1 MPDADN
7 RTQNPRKRSRWTKPP
22 RFRTVRRRVQIPGP
36 RPVLAIILAMETL
49 PLADVKNRLSEVV
62 EKVASQHDRVT
73 ITRNGRPAAVLV
85 SPDDLE
91 SLEETLAILSSPKE
105 LAALRRG
112 LADLESGR
120 TTSLAKLKADLGLD
134 E

>member
-1 MPDADN
+1 M
-7 RTQNPRKRSRWTKPP
+7 
-22 RFRTVRRRVQIPGP
+22 
-36 RPVLAIILAMETL
+36 AIILAMDTL

-62 EKVASQHDRVT
+62 ERVASENDRVT

-85 SPDDLE
+85 SPTDLA
-91 SLEETLAILSSPKE
+91 SLEETLAVLGDAKE

-112 LADLESGR
+112 IEDLNAGR
-120 TTSLAKLKADLGLD
+120 EVSLSRLKADLGLD

>member
-1 MPDADN
+1 
-7 RTQNPRKRSRWTKPP
+7 
-22 RFRTVRRRVQIPGP
+22 
-36 RPVLAIILAMETL
+36 METL

-91 SLEETLAILSSPKE
+91 SLEQTLAILSNLKE
-105 LAALRRG
+105 LSELRKG
-112 LADLESGR
+112 LQQLDAGEVVSLDDL
-120 TTSLAKLKADLGLD
+120 KVDLGRGRR
-134 E
+134 

>member
-1 MPDADN
+1 
-7 RTQNPRKRSRWTKPP
+7 
-22 RFRTVRRRVQIPGP
+22 
-36 RPVLAIILAMETL
+36 MEAL

-62 EKVASQHDRVT
+62 DRVARQHDRVT
-73 ITRNGRPAAVLV
+73 ITRNGRPAAVLM

-91 SLEETLAILSSPKE
+91 TLEETLAVLSDPKE

-112 LADLESGR
+112 LADLDAGR
-120 TTSLAKLKADLGLD
+120 VITLDSLRADLGLD

>member
-1 MPDADN
+1 
-7 RTQNPRKRSRWTKPP
+7 
-22 RFRTVRRRVQIPGP
+22 
-36 RPVLAIILAMETL
+36 MEAL

-62 EKVASQHDRVT
+62 DRVARQHDRVT
-73 ITRNGRPAAVLV
+73 ITRNGRPVAVLV

-91 SLEETLAILSSPKE
+91 SLEETLSILSDPRE

-112 LADLESGR
+112 LADLDAGR
-120 TTSLAKLKADLGLD
+120 TVSLTKLQADLGLS

>member
-1 MPDADN
+1 
-7 RTQNPRKRSRWTKPP
+7 
-22 RFRTVRRRVQIPGP
+22 
-36 RPVLAIILAMETL
+36 METL
-49 PLADVKNRLSEVV
+49 PLADVKNRLSQVV
-62 EKVASQHDRVT
+62 DRVASQHDRVT

-91 SLEETLAILSSPKE
+91 ALEETLAILSDPKE

-112 LADLESGR
+112 IEDLDAGR
-120 TTSLAKLKADLGLD
+120 VVTLKKLRAELGLD

>member
-1 MPDADN
+1 
-7 RTQNPRKRSRWTKPP
+7 
-22 RFRTVRRRVQIPGP
+22 
-36 RPVLAIILAMETL
+36 METL

-62 EKVASQHDRVT
+62 DRVASQHDRVI

-91 SLEETLAILSSPKE
+91 ALEETLAILSDPKE

-112 LADLESGR
+112 IEDLDAGR
-120 TTSLAKLKADLGLD
+120 VVTLKKLRAELGLD

>member
-1 MPDADN
+1 
-7 RTQNPRKRSRWTKPP
+7 
-22 RFRTVRRRVQIPGP
+22 
-36 RPVLAIILAMETL
+36 MEAL

-62 EKVASQHDRVT
+62 DRVARQHDRVT
-73 ITRNGRPAAVLV
+73 ITRNGRPAAVLM

-91 SLEETLAILSSPKE
+91 TLEETLAILSNPKE

-112 LADLESGR
+112 LADLDAGR
-120 TTSLAKLKADLGLD
+120 VTTLDALKADLGLD

>member
-1 MPDADN
+1 M
-7 RTQNPRKRSRWTKPP
+7 
-22 RFRTVRRRVQIPGP
+22 
-36 RPVLAIILAMETL
+36 
-49 PLADVKNRLSEVV
+49 
-62 EKVASQHDRVT
+62 

-91 SLEETLAILSSPKE
+91 SLEETLAILSNPRE

-112 LADLESGR
+112 LADLDAGR
-120 TTSLAKLKADLGLD
+120 TITLKKLRTDPGLD